1 MIHKVDDTYKM
12 TYKLGIPS
20 LASIATFCPSLIA
33 WHTHTGGHELS
44 VAFTLE
50 SQIYKNIN
58 TNANADVK

>member
-1 MIHKVDDTYKM
+1 M